1 MLSTV
6 SHYFHIL
13 VNFTNVWQPE
23 CCISNLIKACHT
35 LADMDMALSRLNLTD
50 FRNHAALEIRPE
62 AQFIAL
68 HGSNGAGKTNILEA
82 VSLLV
87 PGRGLRRAAMSDM
100 PRTEGKGGFTIVAE
114 VGGNV
119 IGTGVSA
126 EQPERRKVRV
136 NESNAAINTLAE
148 WLSVIWLT
156 PAMDRLFA
164 DGPAGRRRF
173 LDRLV
178 LALNP
183 DHAPHS
189 NRYEKAMQQRNR
201 LLSGT
206 MAPDPLW
213 LDALEAQMAES
224 GRAIQA
230 ARHAVVDAISGQ
242 LRNTSSGPFA
252 MPRIGLVDKLSN
264 LDADLAAEWRKGR
277 SRDAA
282 AGRTLFGPHR
292 ADLNVVHSASGQ
304 VAEQCST
311 GEQKALLLS
320 LILAHAALVS
330 TRRDAPPILL
340 LDEVAAHLDPSRRSA
355 LFSLLE
361 ETGAQVWMTGTE
373 PELFRG
379 IGSSAQLLPV
389 GEFSTPAA

>member
-1 MLSTV
+1 MV
-6 SHYFHIL
+6 
-13 VNFTNVWQPE
+13 
-23 CCISNLIKACHT
+23 
-35 LADMDMALSRLNLTD
+35 LSRLSLND
-50 FRNHAALEIRPE
+50 FRNHAALEIRPN

-68 HGSNGAGKTNILEA
+68 HGANGAGKTNILEA

-100 PRTEGKGGFTIVAE
+100 VRAGGGGGFAIVAE
-114 VGGNV
+114 VSGNV

-126 EQPERRKVRV
+126 QQPERRKVRV
-136 NESNAAINTLAE
+136 NESNASINSLAE

-164 DGPAGRRRF
+164 DGSAARRRF

-178 LALNP
+178 LALHP
-183 DHAPHS
+183 QHARHS
-189 NRYEKAMQQRNR
+189 SRYEKAMQQRNK

-206 MAPDPLW
+206 VPADPLW
-213 LDALEAQMAES
+213 LDALEQQMAES
-224 GRAIQA
+224 AHAIQA
-230 ARHAVVDAISGQ
+230 ARTGLVDALRDQ
-242 LRNTSSGPFA
+242 LQSAPSGPFA
-252 MPRIGLVDKLSN
+252 VPLISLVDK
-264 LDADLAAEWRKGR
+264 AGPTEGDLAVIWRQGR
-277 SRDAA
+277 NRDAA

-292 ADLNVVHSASGQ
+292 ADLDVVHMGSGQ
-304 VAEQCST
+304 MAEQCST

-330 TRRDAPPILL
+330 AQRQASPILL
-340 LDEVAAHLDPSRRSA
+340 LDEVAAHLDPSRRAA
-355 LFSLLE
+355 LFALLA

-373 PELFRG
+373 PELFNG

-389 GEFSTPAA
+389 GQN

>member
-1 MLSTV
+1 MV
-6 SHYFHIL
+6 
-13 VNFTNVWQPE
+13 
-23 CCISNLIKACHT
+23 
-35 LADMDMALSRLNLTD
+35 LSRLSLND
-50 FRNHAALEIRPE
+50 FRNHAALEIRPN

-100 PRTEGKGGFTIVAE
+100 VRAGGGGGFAIVAE
-114 VGGNV
+114 VSGNV

-126 EQPERRKVRV
+126 QQPERRKVRV
-136 NESNAAINTLAE
+136 NESNASINSLAE

-164 DGPAGRRRF
+164 DGSAARRRF

-178 LALNP
+178 LALSP
-183 DHAPHS
+183 QHARHS
-189 NRYEKAMQQRNR
+189 SRYEKAMQQRNK

-206 MAPDPLW
+206 VPADPLW
-213 LDALEAQMAES
+213 LDALEQQMVES
-224 GRAIQA
+224 AHAIQA
-230 ARHAVVDAISGQ
+230 ARTGLVDALRDQ
-242 LRNTSSGPFA
+242 LQSAPSGPFA
-252 MPRIGLVDKLSN
+252 VPLISLFDK
-264 LDADLAAEWRKGR
+264 AGPAEGDLAVIWRQGR
-277 SRDAA
+277 NRDAA

-292 ADLNVVHSASGQ
+292 ADLNVIQKDSGQ
-304 VAEQCST
+304 MAEQCST

-330 TRRDAPPILL
+330 AQRQAPPILL
-340 LDEVAAHLDPSRRSA
+340 LDEVAAHLDPSRRAA
-355 LFSLLE
+355 LFALLA

-373 PELFRG
+373 PELFNG
-379 IGSSAQLLPV
+379 IGPSAQLLPV
-389 GEFSTPAA
+389 GQN

>member
-1 MLSTV
+1 
-6 SHYFHIL
+6 
-13 VNFTNVWQPE
+13 
-23 CCISNLIKACHT
+23 
-35 LADMDMALSRLNLTD
+35 MALSRLTLND
-50 FRNHAALEIRPE
+50 FRNHAALDIRPE
-62 AQFIAL
+62 AQFMAL

-100 PRTEGKGGFTIVAE
+100 VRTAGGGGFAIVAE

-136 NESNAAINTLAE
+136 NESNASINSLAE

-164 DGPAGRRRF
+164 DGAAARRRF

-178 LALNP
+178 LGLNP
-183 DHAPHS
+183 GHARHS

-201 LLSGT
+201 LLSG
-206 MAPDPLW
+206 AVAADPLW
-213 LDALEAQMAES
+213 LDALEVQMAES
-224 GRAIQA
+224 GIAIQA
-230 ARHAVVDAISGQ
+230 SRAWVVEALSAQ
-242 LRNTSSGPFA
+242 LLATPSGPFA
-252 MPRIGLVDKLSN
+252 IPQIKLVDKVAMA
-264 LDADLAAEWRKGR
+264 DGDLASAWRKGR
-277 SRDAA
+277 NRDAA
-282 AGRTLFGPHR
+282 AGRTLIGPHR
-292 ADLNVVHSASGQ
+292 ADLEVLHSASGQ

-330 TRRDAPPILL
+330 AQRDAPPIML
-340 LDEVAAHLDPSRRSA
+340 LDEVAAHLDPSRRAA
-355 LFSLLE
+355 LFGLLAD
-361 ETGAQVWMTGTE
+361 TGAQVWMTGTE
-373 PELFRG
+373 PELFNG
-379 IGSSAQLLPV
+379 IGSSAQLLPI
-389 GEFSTPAA
+389 GQN

>member
-1 MLSTV
+1 MV
-6 SHYFHIL
+6 
-13 VNFTNVWQPE
+13 
-23 CCISNLIKACHT
+23 
-35 LADMDMALSRLNLTD
+35 LSRLSLND
-50 FRNHAALEIRPE
+50 FRNHAALEIRPN

-100 PRTEGKGGFTIVAE
+100 VRAGGGGGFAIVAE
-114 VGGNV
+114 ASGNV

-136 NESNAAINTLAE
+136 NESNASINSLAE

-164 DGPAGRRRF
+164 DGSAARRRF

-178 LALNP
+178 LALSP
-183 DHAPHS
+183 QHARHS
-189 NRYEKAMQQRNR
+189 GRYEKAMQQRNK

-206 MAPDPLW
+206 VPADPLW
-213 LDALEAQMAES
+213 LDALEQQMVES
-224 GRAIQA
+224 AHAIQA
-230 ARHAVVDAISGQ
+230 ARTGLVDALRDQ
-242 LRNTSSGPFA
+242 LQSAPSGPFA
-252 MPRIGLVDKLSN
+252 VPLISLVDK
-264 LDADLAAEWRKGR
+264 AGPAEGDLAAIWRKGR
-277 SRDAA
+277 NRDAA

-292 ADLNVVHSASGQ
+292 ADLDVIHKDSGQ
-304 VAEQCST
+304 MAEQCST

-330 TRRDAPPILL
+330 AQRQAPPILL
-340 LDEVAAHLDPSRRSA
+340 LDEVAAHLDPSRRAA
-355 LFSLLE
+355 LFALLA

-373 PELFRG
+373 PELFNG
-379 IGSSAQLLPV
+379 IGPSAQLLPV
-389 GEFSTPAA
+389 GQT

>member
-1 MLSTV
+1 MV
-6 SHYFHIL
+6 
-13 VNFTNVWQPE
+13 
-23 CCISNLIKACHT
+23 
-35 LADMDMALSRLNLTD
+35 LSRLSLND
-50 FRNHAALEIRPE
+50 FRNHAALEIRPD

-100 PRTEGKGGFTIVAE
+100 VRAGGGGGFAIVAE
-114 VGGNV
+114 VSGNV

-126 EQPERRKVRV
+126 QQPERRKVRV
-136 NESNAAINTLAE
+136 NESNASINSLAE

-164 DGPAGRRRF
+164 DGSAARRRF

-178 LALNP
+178 LALSP
-183 DHAPHS
+183 QHARHS
-189 NRYEKAMQQRNR
+189 SRYEKAMQQRNK

-206 MAPDPLW
+206 VPADPLW
-213 LDALEAQMAES
+213 LDALEQQMAES
-224 GRAIQA
+224 AHAIQA
-230 ARHAVVDAISGQ
+230 ARTGLVDALRDQ
-242 LRNTSSGPFA
+242 LQSAPSGPFA
-252 MPRIGLVDKLSN
+252 VPLISLVDK
-264 LDADLAAEWRKGR
+264 AGPAEGELAVIWRQGR
-277 SRDAA
+277 RRDAA

-292 ADLNVVHSASGQ
+292 ADLDVIHKDSGQ
-304 VAEQCST
+304 LAEQCST

-330 TRRDAPPILL
+330 AQRQAPPILL
-340 LDEVAAHLDPSRRSA
+340 LDEVAAHLDPSRRAA
-355 LFSLLE
+355 LFALLV

-373 PELFRG
+373 PELFNG
-379 IGSSAQLLPV
+379 IGASAQLLPV
-389 GEFSTPAA
+389 GQN

>member
-1 MLSTV
+1 MV
-6 SHYFHIL
+6 
-13 VNFTNVWQPE
+13 
-23 CCISNLIKACHT
+23 
-35 LADMDMALSRLNLTD
+35 LSRLSLND
-50 FRNHAALEIRPE
+50 FRNHAALEIRPN

-100 PRTEGKGGFTIVAE
+100 VRAGGGGGFAIVAE
-114 VGGNV
+114 VSGNV

-136 NESNAAINTLAE
+136 NESNASINSLAE

-164 DGPAGRRRF
+164 DGSAARRRF

-178 LALNP
+178 LALSP
-183 DHAPHS
+183 QHARHS
-189 NRYEKAMQQRNR
+189 SRYEKAMQQRNK

-206 MAPDPLW
+206 VPADPLW
-213 LDALEAQMAES
+213 LDALEQQMLES
-224 GRAIQA
+224 AHAILA
-230 ARHAVVDAISGQ
+230 ARTGLVDALRAQ
-242 LRNTSSGPFA
+242 LQSAPSGPFA
-252 MPRIGLVDKLSN
+252 VPLINLVDK
-264 LDADLAAEWRKGR
+264 AGPTEGDLAVIWRQGR
-277 SRDAA
+277 NRDAA

-292 ADLNVVHSASGQ
+292 ADLDVIHKDSGQ
-304 VAEQCST
+304 MAEQCST

-330 TRRDAPPILL
+330 AQRQAPPILL
-340 LDEVAAHLDPSRRSA
+340 LDEVAAHLDPSRRAA
-355 LFSLLE
+355 LFALLA

-373 PELFRG
+373 PELFNG
-379 IGSSAQLLPV
+379 IGPSAQLLPV
-389 GEFSTPAA
+389 GQT